1 MKQAVTIFLESL
13 ATGRKQQ
20 RERKAEEGP
29 GAHREVQA
37 VFPGLQRAEDAE
49 RSEIFREQFLVP
61 PFGPLL
67 RTAQD
72 FPAKAAGPDFP
83 TFTACEVDFD
93 RNVRAG
99 AGKAED
105 LGDKSRSYRATAL
118 DDRAPA
124 KGGMPFWPVMQGAD
138 RCGHVVPPPA
148 EDLTVEALFLG
159 HVLCRHAMKRPRSSG
174 VGTMQFWLR
183 PAMR

>member
-1 MKQAVTIFLESL
+1 MEMKQAVAIFLESP

-20 RERKAEEGP
+20 RERKVEEGP

-37 VFPGLQRAEDAE
+37 GFPGLQRAEDAE

-61 PFGPLL
+61 PFGLLL

-72 FPAKAAGPDFP
+72 FPTETSGPDFL
-83 TFTACEVDFD
+83 TLAASYEVDFD
-93 RNVRAG
+93 RNVRAR
-99 AGKAED
+99 AGKAEQK
-105 LGDKSRSYRATAL
+105 GYKARSYRGAAL

-124 KGGMPFWPVMQGAD
+124 KGGMPLWPAMQGAD

-148 EDLTVEALFLG
+148 
-159 HVLCRHAMKRPRSSG
+159 
-174 VGTMQFWLR
+174 
-183 PAMR
+183 